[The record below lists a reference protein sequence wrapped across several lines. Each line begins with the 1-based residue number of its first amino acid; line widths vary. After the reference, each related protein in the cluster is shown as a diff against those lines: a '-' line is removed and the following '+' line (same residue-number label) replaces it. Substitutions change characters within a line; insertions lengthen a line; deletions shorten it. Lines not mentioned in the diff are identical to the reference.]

1 MLSQRRIEILERHLA
16 SRKEV
21 PENVPEY
28 LYTLTGD
35 RPGKLVFLGKWKY
48 LLGPKSHYACGSL
61 TLACMP
67 SLVFIKAIDLTDTN
81 NILTRLTA
89 PISNFTNSKGSKES
103 NSIHCLINFCYTEM
117 ILCVRRAKWYF
128 RAWVIRW
135 VTECLLKGS
144 FYCNPAMQVWSFRT

>member
-81 NILTRLTA
+81 NILTRLIA
-89 PISNFTNSKGSKES
+89 PISNFINSKGSKES
-103 NSIHCLINFCYTEM
+103 NSIHCLINF
-117 ILCVRRAKWYF
+117 
-128 RAWVIRW
+128 
-135 VTECLLKGS
+135 LLYWDD
-144 FYCNPAMQVWSFRT
+144 FVWSQAKVIFSSAGNEMSNWVSLEGFILL